1 MRHGEPP
8 LPLVAGLRAGAAIAV
23 ASACLI
29 VALAPH
35 RAPPPPAVSA
45 VSWRQ
50 PEADESAARQPQEE
64 PEVNIVLLD
73 GRIVSGLLVSRD
85 SSKVVVRIAGIPT
98 SFDADLVD
106 RVMVLA
112 PVLERYE
119 RIRETIDDRDADRL
133 LVLVEWLI
141 DRRQFEVALRE
152 VEHVLTVQ
160 PSNPRARE
168 LKHLVESQLMLV
180 DRARGGEE
188 RAGGDGEDAPR
199 AGRTPFPHLTP
210 YQINLIKVYETD
222 LADPPKLQIQ
232 QQVITRLMDEYAGH
246 ELIPTTRE
254 GRAAMLRMPPARI
267 LDLMFRLRARQYYG
281 EVQVQGEPKSMRL
294 FRDNVHGAWL
304 INSCA
309 TANCHGG
316 PYAGRLWLSANR
328 RNAEDTIYTNFLI
341 LERFRLADGT
351 PLIDYDAPARS
362 PLLQMGLPREDSLHP
377 HPLVATGRTSRW
389 RPVFRTTDE
398 ARYRDSI
405 AWINSM
411 YRPRPEYPIEYTPP
425 KPPDNLPLPTPD
437 NAER

>member
-8 LPLVAGLRAGAAIAV
+8 HPLVAGLRAGAVIVA
-23 ASACLI
+23 ASACLGL
-29 VALAPH
+29 VVRPSE
-35 RAPPPPAVSA
+35 PPAPTIALVSWPQPESDGSSA
-45 VSWRQ
+45 VRA
-50 PEADESAARQPQEE
+50 EEE
-64 PEVNIVLLD
+64 PEVNLVLLD

-85 SSKVVVRIAGIPT
+85 ESKVVVRIAGIPT
-98 SFDADLVD
+98 PFDADLVD

-112 PVLERYE
+112 PVVERYE
-119 RIRETIDDRDADRL
+119 RIRETIDDRDAERL
-133 LVLVEWLI
+133 LVLVEWLL
-141 DRRQFEVALRE
+141 DRRQFEIALRE

-160 PSNPRARE
+160 PSNPRALE
-168 LKHLVESQLMLV
+168 LKRLVESQLMLV
-180 DRARGGEE
+180 DRARGGQE
-188 RAGGDGEDAPR
+188 RAGGDGADAPR
-199 AGRTPFPHLTP
+199 AGRPVFPHLTP

-222 LADPPKLQIQ
+222 LADPPRM
-232 QQVITRLMDEYAGH
+232 QVSQEVVTKVMDEYAGH

-377 HPLVATGRTSRW
+377 HPLVATGRSSRW
-389 RPVFRTTDE
+389 RPVFRTADE

-411 YRPRPEYPIEYTPP
+411 YRPRPEYPIDYTPP
-425 KPPDNLPLPTPD
+425 KPPDTLPPPMID
-437 NAER
+437 NPER

>member
-1 MRHGEPP
+1 
-8 LPLVAGLRAGAAIAV
+8 
-23 ASACLI
+23 
-29 VALAPH
+29 
-35 RAPPPPAVSA
+35 
-45 VSWRQ
+45 
-50 PEADESAARQPQEE
+50 
-64 PEVNIVLLD
+64 
-73 GRIVSGLLVSRD
+73 
-85 SSKVVVRIAGIPT
+85 
-98 SFDADLVD
+98 
-106 RVMVLA
+106 
-112 PVLERYE
+112 
-119 RIRETIDDRDADRL
+119 
-133 LVLVEWLI
+133 
-141 DRRQFEVALRE
+141 
-152 VEHVLTVQ
+152 
-160 PSNPRARE
+160 
-168 LKHLVESQLMLV
+168 MLV
-180 DRARGGEE
+180 DRARGGQE
-188 RAGGDGEDAPR
+188 RAGGDGADAPR
-199 AGRTPFPHLTP
+199 AGRPVFPHLTP

-222 LADPPKLQIQ
+222 LADPPRM
-232 QQVITRLMDEYAGH
+232 QVSQEVVTKVMDEYAGH

-377 HPLVATGRTSRW
+377 HPLVATGRSSRW
-389 RPVFRTTDE
+389 RPVFRTADE

-411 YRPRPEYPIEYTPP
+411 YRPRPEYPIDYTPP
-425 KPPDNLPLPTPD
+425 KPPDTLPPPMID
-437 NAER
+437 NPER